1 MSIYCGGL
9 HEDLAHIFVSKFEC
23 PLTMQVWRR
32 ARLWNVVNEAF
43 LEKNS
48 VVDAIFELS
57 HQLSQEFDQRVAAI
71 L

>member
-1 MSIYCGGL
+1 
-9 HEDLAHIFVSKFEC
+9 
-23 PLTMQVWRR
+23 MQVWRR
-32 ARLWNVVNEAF
+32 ARLWNVVNEVF